1 MKIHRF
7 TILAALFT
15 SPAFAQTNTYPFPSS
30 GNVGIGTTSPSETLH
45 LSSSQ
50 SASLGLEK
58 VGANTARIFND
69 GSLHI
74 RSGSGITYHDSNYHI
89 FSNFSGTAQL
99 MIDPNG
105 SIGVGT
111 GSPVAK
117 LDINVPNSANVSD
130 GLVIERFSG
139 ASLFGFKLKS
149 DSTGHY
155 RGAITVKGNGL
166 SEVEA
171 LTFGADLNSGNVGIG
186 TTSPTRKLT
195 VQGDA
200 LFSDGERGSLIA
212 HDSYNGGRA
221 FLVLDKN
228 SQNGT
233 ASGSDYVYLAQEG
246 TQAVLTS
253 ASGTPLNLGSGA
265 TSVSIAPSGNVGIGT
280 TNPTHKLAVNG
291 TIKAKEVIVE
301 TTGWSDYVF
310 ADDYALQ
317 PLSQVEAHIKEHKHL
332 PGIPSAS
339 TVASQGVNVGD
350 MQAALLA
357 KVEELTLHLIAQ
369 EKELS
374 RLRDTEKKLATLES
388 KLQQLQQSR

>member
-1 MKIHRF
+1 MKIHGF
-7 TILAALFT
+7 TILAALLT
-15 SPAFAQTNTYPFPSS
+15 GYAFAQAPAHISYYAPDNAAVIGNNNANWDSS
-30 GNVGIGTTSPSETLH
+30 IRINQDAHVFWVGGSHRLWIRSNGNVGIGD
-45 LSSSQ
+45 
-50 SASLGLEK
+50 AS
-58 VGANTARIFND
+58 NPI
-69 GSLHI
+69 
-74 RSGSGITYHDSNYHI
+74 
-89 FSNFSGTAQL
+89 
-99 MIDPNG
+99 
-105 SIGVGT
+105 
-111 GSPVAK
+111 AK
-117 LDINVPNSANVSD
+117 LDINVPNDANVSD

-139 ASLFGFKLKS
+139 ASLFGFKLRS

-171 LTFGADLNSGNVGIG
+171 LTFGTDSNSGNVGIG

-310 ADDYALQ
+310 ADDYTLQ
-317 PLSQVEAHIKEHKHL
+317 PLAQVETHIKEHKHL
-332 PGIPSAS
+332 PGIPSAAS
-339 TVASQGVNVGD
+339 VATNGVNVGD

-369 EKELS
+369 EKELA
-374 RLRDTEKKLATLES
+374 RLRETEKDVAALRAELR
-388 KLQQLQQSR
+388 QLRQTK